1 MKKPMHLL
9 FFSIFFNLS
18 LLSQDFDE
26 DFLDSLPLDIRQ
38 ELLERTQVIEDL
50 EEPNYRTSVI
60 NKRDL
65 DDPEFSQLKLRFG
78 YELFSTM
85 QTSLMPVNEP
95 NLDGNYILDFGDV
108 LELQLI
114 GQN

>member
-38 ELLERTQVIEDL
+38 ELLERTQVCL
-50 EEPNYRTSVI
+50 LYTSPSP
-60 NKRDL
+60 RD
-65 DDPEFSQLKLRFG
+65 
-78 YELFSTM
+78 TA
-85 QTSLMPVNEP
+85 
-95 NLDGNYILDFGDV
+95 
-108 LELQLI
+108 
-114 GQN
+114 

>member
-65 DDPEFSQLKLRFG
+65 DL
-78 YELFSTM
+78 
-85 QTSLMPVNEP
+85 SL
-95 NLDGNYILDFGDV
+95 IH
-108 LELQLI
+108 I
-114 GQN
+114 